1 MPSDINYLEVFGH
14 KLVIHLSDGRTE
26 QLNYSLSQARELL
39 PQDRFLQ
46 CHRSYL
52 VNKQAI
58 RSLRRYEITLDGG
71 EAVPVSKQRYREVE
85 EEPGVR

>member
-1 MPSDINYLEVFGH
+1 M
-14 KLVIHLSDGRTE
+14 IHLSDGHTE
-26 QLNYSLSQARELL
+26 QLNYSLSQAHELL

-52 VNKQAI
+52 VNKQAV

-71 EAVPVSKQRYREVE
+71 ETVPVSKQRCREVE
-85 EEPGVR
+85 EELGVR